1 MIIPLIG
8 LQRLR
13 LRNMTGFEN
22 YGRRED
28 GDGRGERKG
37 ESAVGKPGE
46 CRTRGGKEGRRINEE
61 RRGDKKEENVGNGG
75 LKWE

>member
-1 MIIPLIG
+1 
-8 LQRLR
+8 
-13 LRNMTGFEN
+13 MTGFGN

-28 GDGRGERKG
+28 RDGRGEREG

-46 CRTRGGKEGRRINEE
+46 CRTREGKEGRRVKEE
-61 RRGDKKEENVGNGG
+61 RRGDKKEENVANGG